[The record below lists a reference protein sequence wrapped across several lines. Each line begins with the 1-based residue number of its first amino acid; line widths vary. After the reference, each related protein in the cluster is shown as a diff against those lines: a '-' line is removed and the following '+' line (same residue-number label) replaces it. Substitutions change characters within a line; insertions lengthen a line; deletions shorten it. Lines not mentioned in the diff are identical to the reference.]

1 LYSTAQGMSSR
12 EISTVSFVSVRTFES
27 HLAAAYRK
35 LDIQS
40 RHHLRAALAALP

>member
-1 LYSTAQGMSSR
+1 MSSR
-12 EISTVSFVSVRTFES
+12 EISTVLFVSGRTVES